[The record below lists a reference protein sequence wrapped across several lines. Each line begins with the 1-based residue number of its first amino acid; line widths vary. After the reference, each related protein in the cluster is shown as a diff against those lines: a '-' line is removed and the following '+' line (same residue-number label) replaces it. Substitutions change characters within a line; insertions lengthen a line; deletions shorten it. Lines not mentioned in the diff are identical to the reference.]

1 MVHIIFPILIFFLGA
16 SIGSFL
22 SVAIYRIQKNKPGII
37 FGHSFCPSCK
47 KRLTIRDLV
56 PILSYIMLRGKC
68 RFCKKS
74 FSPHYL
80 FLEAITG
87 LVFLALYFRFPFM
100 EFATMENLSMS
111 IGLFIP
117 FVLYSLYSSFFV
129 AIFFYDLQTKKIP
142 DVFLFPLLAFTII
155 GSLILGTP
163 DLWSMAIAVI
173 IALIFFGGQIL
184 ISKGTWL
191 GEGDLYL
198 ALSIAIIFGWKL
210 FLVSIILSY
219 FIGAS
224 LSIILLA
231 TKQVKKKTTIAFAPF
246 LIMGAVIALFFGN
259 DILSIYLSTMTL

>member
-1 MVHIIFPILIFFLGA
+1 MTNIIFPILIFLLGA

-22 SVAIYRIQKNKPGII
+22 SVAIYRIQKDKPGII

-47 KRLTIRDLV
+47 KKLTAPDLV
-56 PILSYIMLRGKC
+56 PIVSYIILRGKC
-68 RFCKKS
+68 RSCKKS

-80 FLEAITG
+80 FLEAVTG

-111 IGLFIP
+111 FGLLIP
-117 FVLYSLYSSFFV
+117 FILYSLYSSFFV

-142 DVFLFPLLAFTII
+142 DVFLFPLLGLTVVGTII
-155 GSLILGTP
+155 LGSP
-163 DLWSMAIAVI
+163 DLWSAVIAII

-184 ISKGTWL
+184 LSKGKWL

-210 FLVSIILSY
+210 FLVSTVISY
-219 FIGAS
+219 FIGAFV
-224 LSIILLA
+224 SIILLS

-246 LIMGAVIALFFGN
+246 LVIGALITLFFGN
-259 DILSIYLSTMTL
+259 DLLSLYLSTMTL